1 MGFSNSF
8 SKLTDTIPSRYSIRE
23 VSKGNNMIYDEI
35 ARVCEQLGYRDKLRL
50 AQLLIQQA
58 RKEEEEQNPQKR
70 VDNKVDASLRTQE
83 MLPSNVDTIAYVAER
98 ILKLKPSKRKSLA
111 KSVGAMFQFQGG
123 ISDSDKNKIIS
134 ELQRL
139 NYIEID
145 SSNGVTYKQ

>member
-1 MGFSNSF
+1 
-8 SKLTDTIPSRYSIRE
+8 
-23 VSKGNNMIYDEI
+23 MIYDEI
-35 ARVCEQLGYRDKLRL
+35 ALVCEQLGYRDKLRL

-70 VDNKVDASLRTQE
+70 VEKKVDTSLRTQE
-83 MLPSNVDTIAYVAER
+83 TLPSNVDTIAYIAER

-123 ISDSDKNKIIS
+123 VSDSDKEKIIS

-139 NYIEID
+139 NYIDID
-145 SSNGVTYKQ
+145 SNNRVTYKQQMPNKPKTKRVN

>member
-1 MGFSNSF
+1 
-8 SKLTDTIPSRYSIRE
+8 
-23 VSKGNNMIYDEI
+23 MIYDEI
-35 ARVCEQLGYRDKLRL
+35 ALVCEQLGYRDKLRL

-70 VDNKVDASLRTQE
+70 VEKKVDASLRTQE
-83 MLPSNVDTIAYVAER
+83 TLPSNVDTIAYIAER

-123 ISDSDKNKIIS
+123 VSDSDKEKIIS

-139 NYIEID
+139 NYIDID
-145 SSNGVTYKQ
+145 SNNRVTYKQQMPNKPKTKRVN

>member
-1 MGFSNSF
+1 
-8 SKLTDTIPSRYSIRE
+8 
-23 VSKGNNMIYDEI
+23 MIYDEI
-35 ARVCEQLGYRDKLRL
+35 ALVCEQLGYRDKLRL

-70 VDNKVDASLRTQE
+70 VEKKVDASLRTQE
-83 MLPSNVDTIAYVAER
+83 TLPSNVDTIAYVAER

-123 ISDSDKNKIIS
+123 ISDSDKEKIIS

-139 NYIEID
+139 NYIDID
-145 SSNGVTYKQ
+145 SNNRVTYKQQMPNKPKTKRVN